1 MFFKKKDI
9 ENQEDLSIHNEV
21 MLAYVSDEEL
31 RTQIQMLGLTKEDLK
46 YLKVMKPYVDNNIE
60 HIVDNFYKKLGLEN
74 SLVEIINKHSS
85 VDRLKG
91 TLKTHICEM
100 FSGIIDD
107 TYFEKRKKI
116 ARIHVHIGLK
126 TKWYMTAFSNLLIDF
141 IHLVNVNIKNDEQ
154 RFLTLAAISK
164 ILNLEQQVVLEEYE
178 AVVERKEEK
187 LVEEKRKI
195 GNAII
200 ESSSNLATMSEQ
212 TNASFQQLNAQ
223 SMVIVSHSKKAS
235 DISSVA
241 TEQANQGKAQ
251 VQHQSES
258 MTAINQSVATIS
270 SEIDKLADISKE
282 MESTM
287 GIVTNIANQTN
298 LLALNAAIEAARAG
312 EAGKG
317 FGVVAGEVR
326 KLSEQTK
333 NSAINVEGLLQNTD
347 IRTTKLLESLQEIK
361 AAILIGEE
369 SMKSTEVQFNAIV
382 NSMVETKKQNDLVE
396 QEVGL
401 IGDVIVELAGA
412 FDLVTN
418 SADSLA
424 QISHDLE

>member
-1 MFFKKKDI
+1 MLFKKRDI
-9 ENQEDLSIHNEV
+9 ESHRDLLLHTDV
-21 MLAYVSDEEL
+21 MLANVSDEEL
-31 RTQIQMLGLTKEDLK
+31 RTQIQMLDLTEEDLK
-46 YLKVMKPYVDNNIE
+46 YLKVMKPYVEENIE
-60 HIVDNFYKKLGLEN
+60 YIVDNFYKKLGIES

-107 TYFEKRKKI
+107 AYFEKRKKI
-116 ARIHVHIGLK
+116 ARIHVRIGLK

-141 IHLVNVNIKNDEQ
+141 THLVKVHIKNEEQ
-154 RFLTLAAISK
+154 RFHTLEALSK

-178 AVVERKEEK
+178 VVVERMKEK
-187 LVEEKRKI
+187 LVEEKCKI
-195 GNAII
+195 ENSII
-200 ESSSNLATMSEQ
+200 ESSSSLAAMSEQ
-212 TNASFQQLNAQ
+212 TNAAFQQLTAQ
-223 SMVIVSHSKKAS
+223 SIVIVSHSKKAI
-235 DISSVA
+235 DISTMA
-241 TEQANQGKAQ
+241 TEQANQGKVQ
-251 VQHQSES
+251 VQHLSES
-258 MTAINQSVATIS
+258 MNAINQSIGMIS

-333 NSAINVEGLLQNTD
+333 SSAVNVEGLLQNTD
-347 IRTTKLLESLQEIK
+347 IRTAKLLDSLQEIK
-361 AAILIGEE
+361 SAITVGEE

-382 NSMVETKKQNDLVE
+382 DSMVETQKQNGLVE
-396 QEVGL
+396 QEL
-401 IGDVIVELAGA
+401 EQIGDIIVELAGA
-412 FDLVTN
+412 FDEVTN
-418 SADSLA
+418 SADALA
-424 QISHDLE
+424 QISQDLE